1 MPYEVSN
8 PVKFYA
14 GGDTTS
20 QAIGKH
26 IAEIARIY
34 DILNDGLDSAK
45 SVVVVLSPNTVLK
58 DEQLGIT
65 PAPLEIKRGNG
76 VQRWSELPDGIRLA
90 QAIDNLT
97 SDDGVAP
104 LSARQG
110 KLLKELI
117 DAVPK
122 TEVVD
127 DLTTGGSGKA
137 LSAEQGKALKALI
150 DALTTPVPGP
160 PGPKGIEWR
169 GAWDGAVA
177 YRKDD
182 AVSYR
187 GGSYIAL
194 KPSTGEPPTNAE
206 FWGVLSA
213 KGADGA
219 GSGDMTKA
227 VYDPDGDGKVD
238 AAVMADTAAVANSAK
253 AVAWN
258 DVTGKPEKFTCDIVD
273 ALDSDRADAALSAK
287 QGKALK
293 ALIDTIPKTE
303 VVDDLTTGGTDKA
316 LSAEQ
321 GKALKSLVEGV
332 PKVEIVDALDSDRT
346 DAALSAKQGK
356 ALKALI
362 DASSGGGSGK
372 ITAEQLYVAL
382 LTSKWTV
389 GPVVSDAPF
398 YSLCWSS
405 KLGMFCAVGDR
416 GRIFTSLDGVTW
428 KSADNQDF
436 TLWVAGCWS
445 PDLEKFCVV
454 SSNGNKS
461 VTSSDW
467 VTWTI
472 RNMPS
477 GVWASVIWSS
487 KRQLFCAV
495 GTNCVATSPDGETW
509 TKHTIPNGK
518 WYAVCW
524 SSKLE
529 KFCAVSAD
537 GKAALSADGV
547 SWTEHAMPAGK
558 WYRVCWSSGPQVFCA
573 VSYEGNLVAISKD
586 GINWKT
592 HETPTKDLYDVC
604 WADELGIFCAVSYSE
619 KTAIT
624 SVDGV
629 TWKAKP
635 LPETACRCVSWSP
648 ERGLFCIGC
657 TTSKF
662 ITSLPIPL

>member
-1 MPYEVSN
+1 MPFEVSN

-97 SDDGVAP
+97 SDDWLAP

-117 DAVPK
+117 DAIPK

-213 KGADGA
+213 KGADGS
-219 GSGDMTKA
+219 GTGDMMKA
-227 VYDPDGDGKVD
+227 VYDPDGDGKVSSAGHAD
-238 AAVMADTAAVANSAK
+238 RANAVP
-253 AVAWN
+253 WN
-258 DVTGKPEKFTCDIVD
+258 GVTGKPSSFGPEVIDN
-273 ALDSDRADAALSAK
+273 LLSDEATKALSAA

-293 ALIDTIPKTE
+293 GQ
-303 VVDDLTTGGTDKA
+303 VDEKAAAAHQHEMDGIVGLT
-316 LSAEQ
+316 
-321 GKALKSLVEGV
+321 
-332 PKVEIVDALDSDRT
+332 
-346 DAALSAKQGK
+346 AALASKADLVNGK
-356 ALKALI
+356 VPITQLPDSI
-362 DASSGGGSGK
+362 GGSGVK
-372 ITAEQLYVAL
+372 ILLFPGTQTNNFIIPAGGTWLGFMGYL
-382 LTSKWTV
+382 LTYTS
-389 GPVVSDAPF
+389 
-398 YSLCWSS
+398 
-405 KLGMFCAVGDR
+405 
-416 GRIFTSLDGVTW
+416 GR
-428 KSADNQDF
+428 KQ
-436 TLWVAGCWS
+436 
-445 PDLEKFCVV
+445 VV
-454 SSNGNKS
+454 SSPPGSGSPNYIWWYQSGGSDLSEVGNFQTS
-461 VTSSDW
+461 VG
-467 VTWTI
+467 
-472 RNMPS
+472 NQPS
-477 GVWASVIWSS
+477 YNIQ
-487 KRQLFCAV
+487 KL
-495 GTNCVATSPDGETW
+495 
-509 TKHTIPNGK
+509 I
-518 WYAVCW
+518 VCW
-524 SSKLE
+524 KI
-529 KFCAVSAD
+529 
-537 GKAALSADGV
+537 
-547 SWTEHAMPAGK
+547 
-558 WYRVCWSSGPQVFCA
+558 Q
-573 VSYEGNLVAISKD
+573 
-586 GINWKT
+586 
-592 HETPTKDLYDVC
+592 
-604 WADELGIFCAVSYSE
+604 
-619 KTAIT
+619 
-624 SVDGV
+624 
-629 TWKAKP
+629 
-635 LPETACRCVSWSP
+635 
-648 ERGLFCIGC
+648 
-657 TTSKF
+657 
-662 ITSLPIPL
+662 

>member
-1 MPYEVSN
+1 MMPYEVSN

-34 DILNDGLDSAK
+34 DILNDGVDSAK

-65 PAPLEIKRGNG
+65 PAPLEIKQGNG

-117 DAVPK
+117 DAVSK

-213 KGADGA
+213 KGDDGIGA
-219 GSGDMTKA
+219 GDMTKA

-238 AAVMADTAAVANSAK
+238 AAVVADTAN
-253 AVAWN
+253 AVAWD

-273 ALDSDRADAALSAK
+273 ALDSDRADAALSAA
-287 QGKALK
+287 QGKRLAGR
-293 ALIDTIPKTE
+293 IDSLYGDIPTTFFKSQEGTKKFTIPGDANDKWFVQVFVIYKQQGTPE
-303 VVDDLTTGGTDKA
+303 NTQGCVSVYMSIPRGVGNGSEYTGGA
-316 LSAEQ
+316 GFLCRGGLAVEAAFLSRT
-321 GKALKSLVEGV
+321 LSLFSIEDI
-332 PKVEIVDALDSDRT
+332 PD
-346 DAALSAKQGK
+346 
-356 ALKALI
+356 I
-362 DASSGGGSGK
+362 D
-372 ITAEQLYVAL
+372 
-382 LTSKWTV
+382 
-389 GPVVSDAPF
+389 
-398 YSLCWSS
+398 
-405 KLGMFCAVGDR
+405 
-416 GRIFTSLDGVTW
+416 
-428 KSADNQDF
+428 
-436 TLWVAGCWS
+436 
-445 PDLEKFCVV
+445 
-454 SSNGNKS
+454 
-461 VTSSDW
+461 
-467 VTWTI
+467 
-472 RNMPS
+472 
-477 GVWASVIWSS
+477 SVIY
-487 KRQLFCAV
+487 V
-495 GTNCVATSPDGETW
+495 GRKID
-509 TKHTIPNGK
+509 
-518 WYAVCW
+518 
-524 SSKLE
+524 
-529 KFCAVSAD
+529 
-537 GKAALSADGV
+537 
-547 SWTEHAMPAGK
+547 
-558 WYRVCWSSGPQVFCA
+558 
-573 VSYEGNLVAISKD
+573 
-586 GINWKT
+586 
-592 HETPTKDLYDVC
+592 
-604 WADELGIFCAVSYSE
+604 
-619 KTAIT
+619 
-624 SVDGV
+624 
-629 TWKAKP
+629 
-635 LPETACRCVSWSP
+635 
-648 ERGLFCIGC
+648 
-657 TTSKF
+657 
-662 ITSLPIPL
+662 

>member
-1 MPYEVSN
+1 MHPSRIVHGSCGGVAMPYSVSN
-8 PVKFYA
+8 PVNFYA

-76 VQRWSELPDGIRLA
+76 VQRWSELPDGIWLA

-122 TEVVD
+122 TEVVN

-213 KGADGA
+213 KGADGIGA
-219 GSGDMTKA
+219 GDMTKA

-238 AAVMADTAAVANSAK
+238 AAVVADTAN
-253 AVAWN
+253 AVAWD

-273 ALDSDRADAALSAK
+273 ALDSDRADAALSAA
-287 QGKALK
+287 QGKVLDKKIAGLPRSLTDGLAGTIWVAPDGDDATADGSETKPFKDLQFVLNRLPQFAPRGVYDILIKLK
-293 ALIDTIPKTE
+293 PGIYRPKGAYGIHNIC
-303 VVDDLTTGGTDKA
+303 GGNI
-316 LSAEQ
+316 
-321 GKALKSLVEGV
+321 VIEGV
-332 PKVEIVDALDSDRT
+332 GDGVKLYSPGAGNEWLFNIVYAQTRITMKNVEIGSDEADPAKTPKFGLRCVCASSVILENVVFRNIQAPGDETSAIISETSNMFIANSRFDKLAHGIFATAMSKIGLVNTQTLTPCTSWGIKASLSTVHCLNSTLAGTPNEALD
-346 DAALSAKQGK
+346 
-356 ALKALI
+356 
-362 DASSGGGSGK
+362 
-372 ITAEQLYVAL
+372 
-382 LTSKWTV
+382 
-389 GPVVSDAPF
+389 
-398 YSLCWSS
+398 
-405 KLGMFCAVGDR
+405 
-416 GRIFTSLDGVTW
+416 
-428 KSADNQDF
+428 
-436 TLWVAGCWS
+436 AGQI
-445 PDLEKFCVV
+445 
-454 SSNGNKS
+454 
-461 VTSSDW
+461 
-467 VTWTI
+467 I
-472 RNMPS
+472 RN
-477 GVWASVIWSS
+477 
-487 KRQLFCAV
+487 
-495 GTNCVATSPDGETW
+495 
-509 TKHTIPNGK
+509 
-518 WYAVCW
+518 
-524 SSKLE
+524 
-529 KFCAVSAD
+529 
-537 GKAALSADGV
+537 
-547 SWTEHAMPAGK
+547 
-558 WYRVCWSSGPQVFCA
+558 
-573 VSYEGNLVAISKD
+573 
-586 GINWKT
+586 
-592 HETPTKDLYDVC
+592 
-604 WADELGIFCAVSYSE
+604 
-619 KTAIT
+619 
-624 SVDGV
+624 
-629 TWKAKP
+629 
-635 LPETACRCVSWSP
+635 
-648 ERGLFCIGC
+648 
-657 TTSKF
+657 
-662 ITSLPIPL
+662 

>member
-1 MPYEVSN
+1 MPFEVSN

-169 GAWDGAVA
+169 GAWDSAVA

-273 ALDSDRADAALSAK
+273 ALDSDR
-287 QGKALK
+287 
-293 ALIDTIPKTE
+293 
-303 VVDDLTTGGTDKA
+303 
-316 LSAEQ
+316 
-321 GKALKSLVEGV
+321 
-332 PKVEIVDALDSDRT
+332 T

-416 GRIFTSLDGVTW
+416 GRIFTSRDGVTW
-428 KSADNQDF
+428 ESVDIQDF
-436 TLWVAGCWS
+436 TLWYAGCWS

-477 GVWASVIWSS
+477 GVWTSVIWSS

-509 TKHTIPNGK
+509 TKHIIPNGK

-573 VSYEGNLVAISKD
+573 ISYEGNLVAISKD
-586 GINWKT
+586 GINWET

-604 WADELGIFCAVSYSE
+604 WADELGIFCAVSHSE

>member
-1 MPYEVSN
+1 MPFEVSN

-97 SDDGVAP
+97 SDDWVAP

-117 DAVPK
+117 DTIPK

-137 LSAEQGKALKALI
+137 LSAEQGKALKSLI

-227 VYDPDGDGKVD
+227 VYDPDGDGKVSSAV
-238 AAVMADTAAVANSAK
+238 AADHAGTADTATRAGTAD
-253 AVAWN
+253 AVAWDN
-258 DVTGKPEKFTCDIVD
+258 VTGKPTSFKTEIVD
-273 ALDSDRADAALSAK
+273 SLDSDKTDAALSAA

-293 ALIDTIPKTE
+293 GLIDTIPKTE
-303 VVDDLTTGGTDKA
+303 VID
-316 LSAEQ
+316 S
-321 GKALKSLVEGV
+321 
-332 PKVEIVDALDSDRT
+332 LDSNKA
-346 DAALSAKQGK
+346 DAALSARQGK
-356 ALKALI
+356 SLKALI
-362 DASSGGGSGK
+362 DAGGSGGGGGNATISKVIDAITTGNWTDQKIAQGDWGNVIWVPELNTFITCNVNHTATSNNGRIWISSTVGAPNSRVVGWSPKFKMLCMIGKDKAATSTTLNVWTQVPIASSNPGVIRSICWSPGLDLFCGVGDGGRVVLFQSGTTWSEYTVPNADMTKVCWCPELGLLCAVGRGGK
-372 ITAEQLYVAL
+372 I
-382 LTSKWTV
+382 LTSPDGKTWTTHISTSVDLSGCCWAKELKLFCAVGANKVITSTDLTTWVEHTVKVDSLSGICWSPEVGLFCAVSSKDDSTHSYGMSSPDGVGWTV
-389 GPVVSDAPF
+389 RRLSAGVWADI
-398 YSLCWSS
+398 CWSRE
-405 KLGMFCAVGDR
+405 LGMFCAVG
-416 GRIFTSLDGVTW
+416 V
-428 KSADNQDF
+428 
-436 TLWVAGCWS
+436 
-445 PDLEKFCVV
+445 
-454 SSNGNKS
+454 NK
-461 VTSSDW
+461 V
-467 VTWTI
+467 
-472 RNMPS
+472 
-477 GVWASVIWSS
+477 
-487 KRQLFCAV
+487 
-495 GTNCVATSPDGETW
+495 
-509 TKHTIPNGK
+509 
-518 WYAVCW
+518 
-524 SSKLE
+524 
-529 KFCAVSAD
+529 
-537 GKAALSADGV
+537 
-547 SWTEHAMPAGK
+547 
-558 WYRVCWSSGPQVFCA
+558 
-573 VSYEGNLVAISKD
+573 
-586 GINWKT
+586 
-592 HETPTKDLYDVC
+592 
-604 WADELGIFCAVSYSE
+604 
-619 KTAIT
+619 IT
-624 SVDGV
+624 SF
-629 TWKAKP
+629 P
-635 LPETACRCVSWSP
+635 LP
-648 ERGLFCIGC
+648 L
-657 TTSKF
+657 
-662 ITSLPIPL
+662 

>member
-1 MPYEVSN
+1 MPFEVSN

-97 SDDGVAP
+97 SDDWVAP

-169 GAWDGAVA
+169 GNWDGAVS

-182 AVSYR
+182 AVSYL
-187 GGSYIAL
+187 GSSYIAL
-194 KPSTGEPPTNAE
+194 KTSTGEPPSNTE

-238 AAVMADTAAVANSAK
+238 AAVMADPAATANTATVADTAK
-253 AVAWN
+253 AVAWDN
-258 DVTGKPEKFTCDIVD
+258 VTGKPTSFKTEIVD
-273 ALDSDRADAALSAK
+273 SLDSDK
-287 QGKALK
+287 
-293 ALIDTIPKTE
+293 
-303 VVDDLTTGGTDKA
+303 
-316 LSAEQ
+316 
-321 GKALKSLVEGV
+321 
-332 PKVEIVDALDSDRT
+332 T
-346 DAALSAKQGK
+346 DAALSAAQGK
-356 ALKALI
+356 LLKEIA
-362 DASSGGGSGK
+362 SGK
-372 ITAEQLYVAL
+372 ASASHQHEMGDVTGLRQAL
-382 LTSKWTV
+382 
-389 GPVVSDAPF
+389 A
-398 YSLCWSS
+398 
-405 KLGMFCAVGDR
+405 
-416 GRIFTSLDGVTW
+416 
-428 KSADNQDF
+428 
-436 TLWVAGCWS
+436 
-445 PDLEKFCVV
+445 
-454 SSNGNKS
+454 
-461 VTSSDW
+461 
-467 VTWTI
+467 
-472 RNMPS
+472 
-477 GVWASVIWSS
+477 
-487 KRQLFCAV
+487 
-495 GTNCVATSPDGETW
+495 
-509 TKHTIPNGK
+509 
-518 WYAVCW
+518 
-524 SSKLE
+524 
-529 KFCAVSAD
+529 
-537 GKAALSADGV
+537 GKAAAIHQHVVADVAGLSDALSAKADLVGGKIPEAQLPNTTSGALPPTSATFLKIHAV
-547 SWTEHAMPAGK
+547 SSGSFTLPAGGT
-558 WYRVCWSSGPQVFCA
+558 WVYFYMSSRETDAAHPNSIHVGIAP
-573 VSYEGNLVAISKD
+573 GGSKLPD
-586 GINWKT
+586 PLLSTATGGYARGFVWK
-592 HETPTKDLYDVC
+592 
-604 WADELGIFCAVSYSE
+604 IQ
-619 KTAIT
+619 
-624 SVDGV
+624 
-629 TWKAKP
+629 
-635 LPETACRCVSWSP
+635 
-648 ERGLFCIGC
+648 
-657 TTSKF
+657 
-662 ITSLPIPL
+662 